1 MASQY
6 RQYLIKKA
14 VEETFDEIKKYS
26 PDVYKKIESDPYLK
40 EITTEEANKSAAEE
54 VDFDRDVLQNPAEE
68 VVGLLTDSLPVE
80 RIQLV
85 QEAFSIPTFD
95 MEIIQFKR
103 RKDGNLLARV
113 EFTMQGEEFLP
124 PMELVTRDDI
134 NWAKILQYASIA
146 IEAVMFSMQAAGI
159 AIDVRKGNMQ
169 DAVHDIAKV
178 IKESSAME
186 NDLKSFVKSWKRA
199 GSNNWAKAKAI
210 FSFLRDS
217 NAVGLLWAIVKSLC
231 KDKSWWDWIKIAVKV
246 RALPKELARDK
257 IVIFVCL
264 ILIISRFP
272 QWERMGNKKL

>member
-146 IEAVMFSMQAAGI
+146 IEAVMFAMQAAGAHVSVSKHTMQAAVKEI
-159 AIDVRKGNMQ
+159 AHIMK
-169 DAVHDIAKV
+169 K
-178 IKESSAME
+178 SSEIVEAM
-186 NDLKSFVKSWKRA
+186 KTFIKSWKRA
-199 GSNNWAKAKAI
+199 GSDNWAKAKAI
-210 FSFLRDS
+210 FFLLTDCLS
-217 NAVGLLWAIVKSLC
+217 LGLFWEIVKCLC
-231 KDKSWWDWIKIAVKV
+231 RETSWQEWIKIAIKV
-246 RALPKELARDK
+246 R
-257 IVIFVCL
+257 IF
-264 ILIISRFP
+264 P
-272 QWERMGNKKL
+272 N